1 MIASSCTTT
10 LPADCAPA
18 SCGWRCAVD
27 VIDELL
33 SQPGAASGEEADLLL
48 DLRWK
53 LGKSEDAAGALKL
66 FCDLRRRMEHRHYLA
81 FFRIRRWMENHL
93 LAAVRICPAAEAHSV
108 PVKLDH
114 YCVEAIR
121 RVCLCAA
128 LGRGAVMIAPRLEFL
143 YRPSANRR
151 VFAPLPSLAQNSTLQ
166 TAQTLH

>member
-1 MIASSCTTT
+1 M
-10 LPADCAPA
+10 
-18 SCGWRCAVD
+18 
-27 VIDELL
+27 IDELL

-66 FCDLRRRMEHRHYLA
+66 FCELRLRMEQRHYLA

-93 LAAVRICPAAEAHSV
+93 LAAVRICPAAEGHSV

-121 RVCLCAA
+121 RVSLCAA
-128 LGRGAVMIAPRLEFL
+128 LGRSAVMIAPRLEFL
-143 YRPSANRR
+143 YRSAANRR
-151 VFAPLPSLAQNSTLQ
+151 PHAARPPLTQTSTLQ
-166 TAQTLH
+166 TPQTLH